1 VAGMF
6 YPADAETCGQLAS
19 SYVRPGDAGAKIAA
33 DKRWIGGIVP
43 HAGWICSGAVAGQ
56 TIATIAA
63 SGPEPV
69 ELVIVFG
76 AVHTPLPIAIAALDS
91 HARWLIP
98 GGEIRLPQE
107 LERKLTEFGGLF
119 RTDDRFHIQEHAVE
133 VELPLIQQAW
143 PDASVVPIEVP
154 LIDDAIQIG
163 IRVAREAMAL
173 RQRSVF
179 LASSDLTH
187 YGVNYGFA
195 PAGLGS
201 SGLAWAGGNDRRLL
215 ERVSRFEVEQ
225 IVPEVR
231 GHSNACGGGAI
242 AAMMAACREF
252 GASEGR
258 VIRQTSSYETLAG
271 VAPQSS
277 ANAVG
282 YAAAVIG

>member
-1 VAGMF
+1 MF
-6 YPADAETCGQLAS
+6 YPADAAACGQLAS

-33 DKRWIGGIVP
+33 DKKWIGGIVP

-56 TIATIAA
+56 TIATIATSHA
-63 SGPEPV
+63 EPV
-69 ELVIVFG
+69 DLVIVFG

-91 HARWLIP
+91 HAWWQMP
-98 GGEIRLPQE
+98 GGDVRLPQE
-107 LERKLTEFGGLF
+107 LERKLTEFDGLF
-119 RTDDRFHIQEHAVE
+119 RTDDRFHLQEHAVE

-143 PDASVVPIEVP
+143 PGASAVPIEVP

-163 IRVAREAMAL
+163 VCAAREAMAL
-173 RQRSVF
+173 RQQPVF

-195 PAGLGS
+195 PVGLGT
-201 SGLAWAGGNDRRLL
+201 SGLIWASGNDRRLL
-215 ERVSRFEVEQ
+215 DRVSRFEVEQ

-252 GASEGR
+252 GANEGR
-258 VIRQTSSYETLAG
+258 VIRQTNSYETLAD

-282 YAAAVIG
+282 YAAVVVG